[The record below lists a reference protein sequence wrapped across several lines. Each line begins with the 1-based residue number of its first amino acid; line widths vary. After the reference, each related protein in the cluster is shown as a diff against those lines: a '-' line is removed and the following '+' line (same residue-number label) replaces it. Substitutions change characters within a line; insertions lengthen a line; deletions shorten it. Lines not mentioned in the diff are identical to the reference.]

1 MPVLYTVFSLPV
13 RVLTRKQAPV
23 ISSPRKQVIHE
34 YADGGY
40 GRVRVGRIHGYPLLG
55 VDDHDKRGKSSVWL
69 YRVTS
74 CFSLMGSTLDD
85 DRRCVWH

>member
-1 MPVLYTVFSLPV
+1 MPVLYTVFSLHL
-13 RVLTRKQAPV
+13 RVHIRKQAPV

-55 VDDHDKRGKSSVWL
+55 VDDHVNDERGKSSVWL

-74 CFSLMGSTLDD
+74 CFSMMGS
-85 DRRCVWH
+85 RRD